1 MQRPSLP
8 SLFTTVL
15 LAVAAL
21 SMPAPAPAHA
31 AQETSSPARVSVTY
45 VNPEKFA
52 ENRMFGMQ
60 DRFNHIDYLTQLKDY
75 LVKRGE
81 KILAP
86 GQELHVNI
94 TDIRLAG
101 AYEPGSGSQ
110 SDHIRMMRDVYPP
123 RIDLDFQL
131 TDQDGKVLREGK
143 RTLRGLNYL
152 QDGLNAPGARSG
164 ESLYYDKALLERW
177 LRGGPDKL

>member
-1 MQRPSLP
+1 MPRLNLP
-8 SLFTTVL
+8 SLFTAAL
-15 LAVAAL
+15 LTVAAL
-21 SMPAPAPAHA
+21 STTAPALAHA
-31 AQETSSPARVSVTY
+31 AQETAAPARVSVTY
-45 VNPEKFA
+45 VNPDKFA

-60 DRFNHIDYLTQLKDY
+60 DRFNHIDYLTELKDY

-86 GQELHVNI
+86 GQRLHVNI
-94 TDIRLAG
+94 IDIRLAG
-101 AYEPGSGSQ
+101 AYEPSSGAQ

-143 RTLRGLNYL
+143 RVLRGLNYL
-152 QDGLNAPGARSG
+152 QQGVNAPGARSG

>member
-1 MQRPSLP
+1 MPPPSLP

-15 LAVAAL
+15 LALAAL
-21 SMPAPAPAHA
+21 STTAPALADA
-31 AQETSSPARVSVTY
+31 AQETAAPARVTVTY
-45 VNPEKFA
+45 VNPEKFT

-60 DRFNHIDYLTQLKDY
+60 DRFNHIDYLAELKDY

-86 GQELHVNI
+86 GQSLHVDI

-101 AYEPGSGSQ
+101 AYEPSSGAQ
-110 SDHIRMMRDVYPP
+110 SDHIRMMRDIYPP

-131 TDQDGKVLREGK
+131 TDRDGKVLREGK
-143 RTLRGLNYL
+143 RVLRGLNYL
-152 QDGLNAPGARSG
+152 QQGLSAAGARSG
-164 ESLYYDKALLERW
+164 ESLYYDKALLDRW